1 MGRTNDKSG
10 RMYLTSSLTTSGRR
24 AGTGIEMDDY
34 SEESGGRDYN
44 DYRPVRMPHDGVDPE
59 TLNGPVIIIREA
71 TKGAGSE

>member
-1 MGRTNDKSG
+1 MGRITNKSG
-10 RMYLTSSLTTSGRR
+10 KMYITSSLTGSGRR
-24 AGTGIEMDDY
+24 AGSGVEMDDY

-71 TKGAGSE
+71 EK